1 MRKRR
6 YRGTLFFFFLG
17 YGLIFSCSLYYGTVH
32 LNFYHLSPLEKEIF
46 FSVRLPRV
54 LMAGLVGAA
63 LALSGVLFQYVMR
76 NPLADSFTT
85 GVSSSSALGGVLAIL
100 LGLGHFLSCFA
111 LATGLLGL
119 VVVYRISS
127 YQGQVQPITMLLAG
141 IVINTLASA
150 LISLIKYLSDDSVS
164 SIVFWLMGSFQWA
177 SFQKIVVLGVVLII
191 TFGLLCR
198 DYLALD
204 IFCFDDQTALTSGLS
219 VYALRR
225 RLFFL
230 ATLLTA
236 VSVAYTGIIGFVGLI
251 VPHLIRLGGF
261 VRASELIPLSLI
273 FGAGFMMLN
282 DLLARTILPQ
292 GQELPVGVITS
303 ILGGLFFLNIL
314 LKKKKELYYFD

>member
-1 MRKRR
+1 
-6 YRGTLFFFFLG
+6 
-17 YGLIFSCSLYYGTVH
+17 
-32 LNFYHLSPLEKEIF
+32 
-46 FSVRLPRV
+46 
-54 LMAGLVGAA
+54 MAGLVGAA
-63 LALSGVLFQYVMR
+63 LALSGVLFQYVMK

-85 GVSSSSALGGVLAIL
+85 GVSASSALGGVLAIL
-100 LGLGHFLSCFA
+100 IGVEHLLSGLA

-119 VVVYRISS
+119 LVVYKISS
-127 YQGQVQPITMLLAG
+127 YQGRVQPITMLLAG
-141 IVINTLASA
+141 IVINTFASA

-177 SFQKIVVLGVVLII
+177 SFHKIFVLGAVLLI
-191 TFGLLCR
+191 TFGLLRR

-273 FGAGFMMLN
+273 FGAGFMTLN

-292 GQELPVGVITS
+292 GQELPVGIITS
-303 ILGGLFFLNIL
+303 LLGGLFFLNIL

>member
-1 MRKRR
+1 MHKRR
-6 YRGTLFFFFLG
+6 YRGTLLFFFLG

-63 LALSGVLFQYVMR
+63 LALSGILFQYVMK

-85 GVSSSSALGGVLAIL
+85 GVSASSALGGVLAIL

-127 YQGQVQPITMLLAG
+127 YQGRVQPITMLLAG
-141 IVINTLASA
+141 IVINTFASA

-177 SFQKIVVLGVVLII
+177 SFQKIGVLGVVLII

-198 DYLALD
+198 DYWALD
-204 IFCFDDQTALTSGLS
+204 VFCFDDQTALTSGLS

>member
-177 SFQKIVVLGVVLII
+177 SFQKIVILGVVLII